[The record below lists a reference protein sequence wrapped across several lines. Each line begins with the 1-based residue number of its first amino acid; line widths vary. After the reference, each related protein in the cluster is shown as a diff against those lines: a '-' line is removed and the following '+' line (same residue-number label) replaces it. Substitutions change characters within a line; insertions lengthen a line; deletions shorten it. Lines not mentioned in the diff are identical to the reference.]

1 MAPLPRSGLFGFL
14 LLLGALLPSQGL
26 AASSPT
32 APANPSSIEARLQR
46 ISAALHQQTIP
57 PGADS
62 EPGADSTA
70 TNVEQAG
77 VDGSAGADRDKLA
90 WTFVNAPAVGFRNG
104 GFRNGGFRNGGFYNG
119 GFRNGGFYNG
129 GFRNGGFGNGGGWR
143 NGGFLNRW

>member
-70 TNVEQAG
+70 TTIEQAG

-104 GFRNGGFRNGGFYNG
+104 GFRNGGFYNG

-129 GFRNGGFGNGGGWR
+129 GFRNGGFRNGGGWR

>member
-26 AASSPT
+26 AASSAT
-32 APANPSSIEARLQR
+32 APANPSSVETRLQR
-46 ISAALHQQTIP
+46 ISAALRQQAMP
-57 PGADS
+57 PGAGS
-62 EPGADSTA
+62 ELGADAAGVDVQQAGADS
-70 TNVEQAG
+70 
-77 VDGSAGADRDKLA
+77 SADADADKDKDKLA
-90 WTFVNAPAVGFRNG
+90 LTFVNGPSV

>member
-32 APANPSSIEARLQR
+32 APTNPSSVEARLQR
-46 ISAALHQQTIP
+46 ISAALQRQTIP
-57 PGADS
+57 PDAGS
-62 EPGADSTA
+62 QPGADSR
-70 TNVEQAG
+70 G
-77 VDGSAGADRDKLA
+77 VDVQQAGADGAAAAAADKDKLA
-90 WTFVNAPAVGFRNG
+90 WAFVNGPNV

-129 GFRNGGFGNGGGWR
+129 GFRNGGFRNGGGWR